1 MYSQKL
7 EPKNSVQ
14 NHQTKASFFAQM
26 TMREFLFVLALAT
39 KPLYLRSSGSVQVSD
54 LLFVLLF
61 GLLIFRGGPV
71 FQTPLEK
78 KWLVWFTICL
88 LYQFV
93 VNLLNFFS
101 EQTQSTRVLDMSLL
115 KNNLYYI
122 FNFLVCITVMQ
133 LRSLK
138 GFSYTLRLYL
148 TGTILSVII
157 AMIGVVLQYRG
168 TGRAIGFF
176 NNPNQLGYFCI
187 ICMSVV
193 TFFAKDIKPPVRL
206 FVVVICLGMTMLSL
220 SKASIVSS
228 TILLFA
234 YFVNSRDRV
243 GPSKLLSVLL
253 SIIVVAA
260 VVYIIMY
267 ADWEYLN
274 SKPFIVTLRKRLGAI
289 TTENDSDLGTGRG
302 YDRIREI
309 GSWIITGVGEGS
321 YFRFTAMRGKE
332 VHSLYASFLVSYGII
347 GVLMMAWIIT
357 TALFTKKRYARSL
370 LCFSGI
376 LAYCVTHNGVRS
388 TVLWALLAMLLIRPT
403 EEAEPEAP
411 GAVGN
416 HA

>member
-1 MYSQKL
+1 
-7 EPKNSVQ
+7 
-14 NHQTKASFFAQM
+14 
-26 TMREFLFVLALAT
+26 
-39 KPLYLRSSGSVQVSD
+39 
-54 LLFVLLF
+54 
-61 GLLIFRGGPV
+61 
-71 FQTPLEK
+71 
-78 KWLVWFTICL
+78 
-88 LYQFV
+88 
-93 VNLLNFFS
+93 
-101 EQTQSTRVLDMSLL
+101 
-115 KNNLYYI
+115 
-122 FNFLVCITVMQ
+122 MQ

-138 GFSYTLRLYL
+138 GFSYTLKLYL

-168 TGRAIGFF
+168 TGRATGFF

-187 ICMSVV
+187 ICLSVV
-193 TFFAKDIKPPVRL
+193 TFFAKEIKPPVRL

-243 GPSKLLSVLL
+243 GPSKLFSVLL

-309 GSWIITGVGEGS
+309 GSWIVTGVGEGS

-347 GVLMMAWIIT
+347 GFLMMA
-357 TALFTKKRYARSL
+357 
-370 LCFSGI
+370 
-376 LAYCVTHNGVRS
+376 
-388 TVLWALLAMLLIRPT
+388 
-403 EEAEPEAP
+403 
-411 GAVGN
+411 
-416 HA
+416 